1 MELYIRIANNYFSM
15 FILHFTIIYT
25 VSIAFSG
32 VDRLGHTGARA
43 LAARGGAP
51 PVQARMQIIGAD
63 SIVVDG
69 ESGANRS

>member
-1 MELYIRIANNYFSM
+1 M
-15 FILHFTIIYT
+15 FIAIALYNNIYS
-25 VSIAFSG
+25 VNSLQW

-51 PVQARMQIIGAD
+51 PVQARMQIIGAE